1 MFRNSCILLP
11 TDFSPYALHAM
22 KYALA
27 IAKAY
32 QGRVHFLHVID
43 ESLVSGGHS
52 HGLWLTKGDADAL
65 VESMRDH
72 AESRLSL
79 LIQTS
84 EEEGV
89 RASSYT
95 VLGKPHDEILN
106 HVRDHGCTLIV
117 LATHGRSGFDHM
129 VFGSVAE
136 KVVRQSPVPVLSIK
150 HPEHEFV
157 NDEDLS
163 LNINRILFPTD
174 FSPFADKSLPFAV
187 SLCREFQAK
196 LVLFHANELSVALP
210 EFMPDAA
217 LTIGTTMESTAREAL
232 DRIKESIEGVEVEV
246 ATVTGVPHRE
256 ICRLV
261 ERLPLDLIV
270 MPTHG
275 RSGIG
280 HILFGSVAEKVVR
293 LARCPVFTIRPDWEG
308 PEFQTQ

>member
-1 MFRNSCILLP
+1 MFRKSCILLP

-32 QGRVHFLHVID
+32 EGRVHFLHVID
-43 ESLVSGGHS
+43 EALVSGGHA

-65 VESMRDH
+65 VASMKDH
-72 AESRLSL
+72 AGNRLEML
-79 LIQTS
+79 TRIADDQ
-84 EEEGV
+84 GV
-89 RASSYT
+89 VCSSYT
-95 VLGKPHDEILN
+95 VVGKPQDEILN
-106 HVRDHGCTLIV
+106 HVRDHGCTLVV

-136 KVVRQSPVPVLSIK
+136 KVVRQSPVPVLCIK

-163 LNINRILFPTD
+163 LKIKRILFPTD
-174 FSPFADKSLPFAV
+174 FSPFADKALPFAV
-187 SLCREFQAK
+187 SLCREFHAS
-196 LVLFHANELSVALP
+196 LVLFHASELSVALP

-217 LTIGTTMESTAREAL
+217 LTIGTTMEATAREAL
-232 DRIKESIEGVEVEV
+232 DRMKDSIEDVEVEV
-246 ATVTGVPHRE
+246 AAVTGVPHRE

-261 ERLPLDLIV
+261 ERLPVDLIV

-293 LARCPVFTIRPDWEG
+293 LAGCPVFTIRPEWEG
-308 PEFQTQ
+308 PEPQAE